1 MNDPVISLHALSA
14 ELGISVTSLRRWAAA
29 GYIPRVGKGTTTL
42 LAALRGIVQAVA
54 AEAADTVPYRVND
67 PEAVTGTVLLS
78 EALPALERVAQAFDA
93 AIVEAAGAASQASLR
108 QPLTPAGTAAARQAE
123 AVRTSLL
130 AARRRAAALPQG
142 CLALAQEWER
152 RA

>member
-54 AEAADTVPYRVND
+54 AEAAETAPYKLNEPD
-67 PEAVTGTVLLS
+67 SIPGTVLLS
-78 EALPALERVAQAFDA
+78 DALPALKRIAQAFDA

-130 AARRRAAALPQG
+130 AARRRAAALPQS
-142 CLALAQEWER
+142 CLALVSEWEA